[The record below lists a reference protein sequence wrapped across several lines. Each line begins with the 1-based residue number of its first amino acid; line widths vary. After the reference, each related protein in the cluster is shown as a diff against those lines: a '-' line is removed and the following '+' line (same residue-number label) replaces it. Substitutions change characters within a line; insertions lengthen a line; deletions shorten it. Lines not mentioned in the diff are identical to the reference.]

1 MIFSN
6 PVARKHP
13 IYYLPSLDVN

>member
-6 PVARKHP
+6 PA
-13 IYYLPSLDVN
+13 

>member
-6 PVARKHP
+6 PV
-13 IYYLPSLDVN
+13 NNTMC